1 MTRPWETLFHHAT
14 AHGVLS
20 AIALPEDPAPVPAT
34 VLERLDP
41 AEQELAVTMRGYR
54 QVQFVG
60 GRIALRLASA
70 QLGIPLPASLPDD
83 RGTPRLPPKLAGS
96 VSHKQDIAVG
106 MVARHGGATLGV
118 DIENYRPERMS
129 VLPKVLRPEELAAI
143 EALPEQDRWLAALL
157 RFSIKE
163 SIYKA
168 IDPYV
173 RRYVGFQEA
182 LVVPDLEG
190 RAMVTMFL
198 ERDEGPFAIDARY
211 LWLEGRLLTSVRIRP
226 QQPPD

>member
-1 MTRPWETLFHHAT
+1 MGKSLVIVESPAKAKTINKILGKDFVVRASMGH
-14 AHGVLS
+14 VRD
-20 AIALPEDPAPVPAT
+20 LPE
-34 VLERLDP
+34 R
-41 AEQELAVTMRGYR
+41 
-54 QVQFVG
+54 
-60 GRIALRLASA
+60 
-70 QLGIPLPASLPDD
+70 
-83 RGTPRLPPKLAGS
+83 K
-96 VSHKQDIAVG
+96 
-106 MVARHGGATLGV
+106 LGV